1 MSGRFRNNN
10 VMLSDLAERKD
21 SISVRLMD
29 FYAKNFWVG
38 EAPEETEEA

>member
-1 MSGRFRNNN
+1 MPKGFRNDN
-10 VMLSDLAERKD
+10 VMLSDLAQRSD

-38 EAPEETEEA
+38 DGMPEESE